1 MEASYSQVD
10 DLSNSNLNKPPQR
23 LLDQCKNRGSSNPTR
38 VVTVS
43 GGGGSVSAS
52 SVQSQCGTNT
62 ICVVPSGLTLVMDG
76 NLNVGALIVRGVLS
90 WTTGSQSSPDQYL
103 CGGYVVVENNGSF
116 DMNLDDGGNNEM
128 GWIYIKNNGAVHSSL
143 RSRAFGSSARPDSN
157 DNPTMNIRGRNL
169 ARTWSLLS
177 EPLVPGARTM
187 KLLHHPVKMGW
198 KVGDRLGIS
207 PTEPLAKG
215 WGQDV
220 RIASIRNDNDG
231 GATIVLQ
238 ESIRHNYRADF
249 KHFNTEQHEHGTAA
263 PALLSAE
270 VVNLSRNIVVTGDDF
285 QEIQCDPNLRDEAV
299 PGEETSVVGCRC
311 SSFRSKC
318 HVGLHTMNGLGG
330 VAKIQ
335 DVRIEKCGQRGM
347 CRNLFI

>member
-1 MEASYSQVD
+1 
-10 DLSNSNLNKPPQR
+10 
-23 LLDQCKNRGSSNPTR
+23 
-38 VVTVS
+38 
-43 GGGGSVSAS
+43 
-52 SVQSQCGTNT
+52 
-62 ICVVPSGLTLVMDG
+62 
-76 NLNVGALIVRGVLS
+76 
-90 WTTGSQSSPDQYL
+90 
-103 CGGYVVVENNGSF
+103 
-116 DMNLDDGGNNEM
+116 
-128 GWIYIKNNGAVHSSL
+128 
-143 RSRAFGSSARPDSN
+143 
-157 DNPTMNIRGRNL
+157 
-169 ARTWSLLS
+169 
-177 EPLVPGARTM
+177 M

-335 DVRIEKCGQRGM
+335 NVRIEKCGQRGM